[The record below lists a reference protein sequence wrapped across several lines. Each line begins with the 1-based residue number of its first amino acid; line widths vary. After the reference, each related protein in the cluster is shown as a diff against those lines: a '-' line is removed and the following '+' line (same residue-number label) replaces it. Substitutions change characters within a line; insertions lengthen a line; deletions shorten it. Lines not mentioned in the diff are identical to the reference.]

1 MIHLFI
7 LHMGVIVLQQLQRPI
22 KIYYTFFW
30 HTKYIILNSN
40 TIGWIKYFKLVIING
55 VWGIII
61 RCLLHCWCNII
72 SRCKLAAPKNPRKW
86 SWHRKQLL
94 EHLMCVNLNISR
106 LCINL
111 VSFVTKLLSN
121 QKIIIAEKNKKNS
134 LVYPTYNVGYQYFIE
149 KIDLKYE
156 FFKYK

>member
-1 MIHLFI
+1 
-7 LHMGVIVLQQLQRPI
+7 
-22 KIYYTFFW
+22 
-30 HTKYIILNSN
+30 
-40 TIGWIKYFKLVIING
+40 
-55 VWGIII
+55 
-61 RCLLHCWCNII
+61 
-72 SRCKLAAPKNPRKW
+72 
-86 SWHRKQLL
+86 
-94 EHLMCVNLNISR
+94 
-106 LCINL
+106 